1 MFSNVDQITPLMYKM
16 ELLKG
21 RNVSLILISFNVLIL
36 IILLI
41 QEFLYISEHKE
52 FEIIIIAI
60 IVTKTICLNDKNIPL
75 IKVEY
80 HIFIG

>member
-1 MFSNVDQITPLMYKM
+1 MFSNVDQISPLMYKM

-60 IVTKTICLNDKNIPL
+60 IVTKIFFSIINNTIN
-75 IKVEY
+75 
-80 HIFIG
+80 